1 MKCRSEYSTYRPYDR
16 NTFNNQNTAEKLPP
30 NSKIQETDPLDSIHD
45 ILHLLTVKTFVL
57 HSAAEFLC
65 ERSNESLL
73 YFEDGRNRVAIFIGK
88 FDFESR

>member
-1 MKCRSEYSTYRPYDR
+1 MTEILLTI
-16 NTFNNQNTAEKLPP
+16 
-30 NSKIQETDPLDSIHD
+30 KIPHKNYLRIQRAQFHLIKIHD